1 MTLQPDRANQALA
14 AVAEATRLLHAE
26 RPLAERLHQL
36 FELLRGAVRYRD
48 ARLTCW
54 LQSAQPGT
62 ARQQYYSAAAWPY
75 PWDDALT
82 RQVAVGGTVSRRTV
96 VLSAE
101 AGVATQLPITQA
113 AYIGAPIFWGG
124 RLWGILELRADYSG
138 DLGPAAQE
146 LLTALL
152 PQLAVAIAEEGNRL
166 PALTIG
172 VQSADTPTGLTLAP
186 AQRHQLAA
194 LTASL
199 DEVLDLHALL
209 SLLLRRAL
217 EASGA
222 EAGAISLVD
231 HERGELVL
239 QIYEGYAHD
248 QAGALNNGL
257 RQRWSWD
264 AGLAGRAARG
274 GRALLVRDLSR
285 EPALKPLYGDVR
297 AELAAPI
304 MIDGRSAAVLVL
316 DSPRSAAFGE
326 EVLSFIRALAERAA
340 RPLSRALHY
349 QGAIESSLHL
359 GQVFA
364 SLPTGLALI
373 DTNGKV
379 LRANPAWSTVW
390 GLAGSPLRTPF
401 HVSLDL
407 IEILLPR
414 MTDPL
419 ALTEF
424 VSEGQRA
431 PERTQQLSVRL
442 SHPAQDLQILSV
454 PTRDSQRAITG
465 RLWAVSD
472 VTREREVDRLKSE
485 FVSIVS
491 HELRTPLTSI
501 LGYTELLLNRDF
513 SPDER
518 RQFVNTVYVEAGRL
532 SQLVEDLLGV
542 SRLEAGKVKLNRW
555 PIPIRQIVEE
565 LTTQLNTQL
574 AQHRLLIAIA
584 EPLPPVWVDRDKIK
598 QVLFN
603 LLNNAIKYSPNG
615 GQITLE
621 VREAGATDLSIEHPP
636 GRWVMVCVRD
646 QGLGIAAEDLPRI
659 WDRFYR
665 VDNTNTRRIG
675 GTGLGL
681 SITRAL
687 VELHGGRI
695 WVTSMIGVGSD
706 FSFTLP
712 VANELTRRG

>member
-1 MTLQPDRANQALA
+1 MTLQPDRATQALA
-14 AVAEATRLLHAE
+14 TVAEATRLLHAE

-36 FELLRGAVRYRD
+36 FELLRGVVRYRD

-62 ARQQYYSAAAWPY
+62 ARQHFYSNAGWPY

-82 RQVAVGGTVSRRTV
+82 RQIAVGGALAQRSI

-101 AGVATQLPITQA
+101 AGVANQWPITQA
-113 AYIGAPIFWGG
+113 AYLGAPIFWGG
-124 RLWGILELRADYSG
+124 KLWGVIELRADYSG
-138 DLGPAAQE
+138 DFGPAVTE

-166 PALTIG
+166 PALTVG
-172 VQSADTPTGLTLAP
+172 VPNSDTPTGLTLAP

-222 EAGAISLVD
+222 EAGMISLVD

-239 QIYEGYAHD
+239 QVYEGYPNNR
-248 QAGALNNGL
+248 QVGLNNGL
-257 RQRWSWD
+257 RQRWSWEV
-264 AGLAGRAARG
+264 GLAGRAARG
-274 GRALLVRDLSR
+274 GRALLVRDITR
-285 EPALKPLYGDVR
+285 EPGLSAPQSDVR

-304 MIDGRSAAVLVL
+304 MIDGKAAAVLVL

-326 EVLSFIRALAERAA
+326 DALSFVRALCERAA

-349 QGAIESSLHL
+349 QEALESSLHL

-379 LRANPAWSTVW
+379 LRANPAWSAVW
-390 GLAGSPLRTPF
+390 GLTGTLSRSPF

-414 MTDPL
+414 LTDPL
-419 ALTEF
+419 ALTDF

-442 SHPAQDLQILSV
+442 SNPTQELQVLSV
-454 PTRDSQRAITG
+454 PTRDSQHVLTG
-465 RLWAVSD
+465 RLWAVTD

-501 LGYTELLLNRDF
+501 LGYTELLLNREF
-513 SPDER
+513 GNDER
-518 RQFVNTVYVEAGRL
+518 RQFINTVYVEAGRL

-555 PIPIRQIVEE
+555 QVSLQQVVSE

-574 AQHRLLIAIA
+574 AQHRMLIALDD
-584 EPLPPVWVDRDKIK
+584 PLPPVWVDRDKVK
-598 QVLFN
+598 QILFN
-603 LLNNAIKYSPNG
+603 LLNNAIKYSPDG

-621 VREAGATDLSIEHPP
+621 VREARPNDLPAEHPP
-636 GRWVMVCVRD
+636 GRWVLLVVRD

-695 WVTSMIGVGSD
+695 WVTSTLNLGSN
-706 FSFTLP
+706 FFFTLP
-712 VANELTRRG
+712 VANELTRR